1 MFEKI
6 LNLIFP
12 NICGFCNQIDNN
24 SLCKNCELMLSKYE
38 INCIKDYKQD
48 NKRYFDYLFC
58 ALRYEN
64 KVREKIIEYKFNEK
78 SYLYKTFTK
87 IIIKNK
93 KIYGFLK
100 LYDII
105 ISVPMFEDKKAV
117 RGYNQSELIAKEIA
131 KQVGLKFEKDVLIKI
146 KNTKVQSTLTKTQRM
161 ENVKNAFW
169 VTDNT
174 KIIDKNIILID
185 DIYTTGGTV
194 NECSKILKQAGAK
207 EICVVTIAKD

>member
-12 NICGFCNQIDNN
+12 EVCGFCDKKNKNN
-24 SLCKNCELMLSKYE
+24 LCKACELLLSKYE
-38 INCIKDYKQD
+38 INCITKTKDK
-48 NKRYFDYLFC
+48 YFDYLFS
-58 ALRYEN
+58 ALKYEN
-64 KVREKIIEYKFNEK
+64 IVREKIIKYKFNEK

-93 KIYGFLK
+93 KIYRFLK

-105 ISVPMFEDKKAV
+105 ISVPMHKLKKSV

-131 KQVGLKFEKDVLIKI
+131 KQMELEFEKDILVK
-146 KNTKVQSTLTKTQRM
+146 KRNTEVQSTLTKTQRM
-161 ENVKNAFW
+161 KNVKGAFLI
-169 VTDNT
+169 TDVT
-174 KIIDKNIILID
+174 KIRGKKIILVD
-185 DIYTTGGTV
+185 DIYTTGSTV
-194 NECSKILKQAGAK
+194 NECSKILKQAGVK